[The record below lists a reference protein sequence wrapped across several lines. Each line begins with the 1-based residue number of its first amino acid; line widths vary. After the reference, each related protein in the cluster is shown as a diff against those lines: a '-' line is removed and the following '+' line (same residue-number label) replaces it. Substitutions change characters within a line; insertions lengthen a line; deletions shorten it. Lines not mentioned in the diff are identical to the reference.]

1 MSRNF
6 LPVASSSHDGEDL
19 TLYRILE
26 SVSGTAFDYEFE
38 DYVADGKPQL
48 VVIKRGSEVVNTIT
62 ITYDGGN
69 NVASIT
75 RS

>member
-1 MSRNF
+1 MSREF
-6 LPVASSSHDGEDL
+6 YPAASSLSDGSDT
-19 TLYRILE
+19 TLCRILE

-38 DYVADGKPQL
+38 DYVADGKPQI
-48 VVIKRGSEVVNTIT
+48 VVIKRGSEIVSTIT
-62 ITYDGGN
+62 ITYDGSN

>member
-6 LPVASSSHDGEDL
+6 FPVASSTYDGSDT
-19 TLYRILE
+19 TLCRILE

-38 DYVADGKPQL
+38 DYVADGKPQT
-48 VVIKRGSEVVNTIT
+48 VVIKSNGEVVSTIT
-62 ITYDGGN
+62 ITYDGDN

>member
-6 LPVASSSHDGEDL
+6 NPIASSSHDGEDI

-38 DYVADGKPQL
+38 DYVADSKPQI
-48 VVIKRGSEVVNTIT
+48 VVIKRGDEVVSTIT
-62 ITYDGGN
+62 IAYDGDN
-69 NVASIT
+69 NVTSIT

>member
-6 LPVASSSHDGEDL
+6 FPKASSSNDGEDI

-38 DYVADGKPQL
+38 DYVAAGKPQT
-48 VVIKRGSEVVNTIT
+48 VVIKRGAEVVNTIT

>member
-6 LPVASSSHDGEDL
+6 LPTASSSHDGSDI
-19 TLYRILE
+19 TLCRILE

-38 DYVADGKPQL
+38 DYVADGKPQI
-48 VVIKRGSEVVNTIT
+48 VVIKRGSEIVSTIT
-62 ITYDGGN
+62 ITYDGSN